1 MALEK
6 ISDLSFNRLSANK
19 KSTENFLDDL
29 KGVLPDDLITKA
41 KSFAQNSSGG
51 AAKESAF
58 SSKWVE
64 DSISTFDT
72 LISAKNKIIKGSRD
86 DAEKLRYAGKY
97 ENSHLNFLIESLEKT
112 SKTDLPESQKST
124 DEIVKDFIGRE
135 LFKNLM
141 AENSEISRFGKILQA
156 AIDLRGILFLAIYQ
170 SPGRDMSKEQIQVIL
185 TLF

>member
-6 ISDLSFNRLSANK
+6 ISDLSFNRLSGNK
-19 KSTENFLDDL
+19 KSSENFLDDL

-41 KSFAQNSSGG
+41 KSFAENSSGG
-51 AAKESAF
+51 ATKQSAF
-58 SSKWVE
+58 SSKWLG

-72 LISAKNKIIKGSRD
+72 LILAKNKIMQGSRD
-86 DAEKLRYAGKY
+86 DTEKLRYAGKY
-97 ENSHLNFLIESLEKT
+97 ENSHLNFLLESFEK
-112 SKTDLPESQKST
+112 SLQTDLPESHKST

-141 AENSEISRFGKILQA
+141 AENLEVSRFGKILQA
-156 AIDLRGILFLAIYQ
+156 AIDLRGIMFLAIYQ
-170 SPGRDMSKEQIQVIL
+170 SPGRDLSKDQIQVII